1 MLKPLG
7 SADEDYN
14 VIGLNDRWD
23 WLRRPFFQL
32 AVHPDDY
39 RGWQFAVG
47 SYSNLTVW
55 WLAAKRKPPLRRAGV
70 GHLSVI
76 PLGLEP
82 RTPTLKVL
90 CSSQLSYGIVPFF
103 SKVGQR

>member
-1 MLKPLG
+1 MMHF
-7 SADEDYN
+7 
-14 VIGLNDRWD
+14 ICRWD

-82 RTPTLKVL
+82 RTPTLKVTNPHSGERGL
-90 CSSQLSYGIVPFF
+90 VIYL
-103 SKVGQR
+103 